1 MESVDEGGN
10 VTLYGRMALTNV
22 ELQDVIDEL
31 TAELIDTRKDR
42 DTAEREVKELKATIE
57 EILKELIQMME
68 YIRGR

>member
-1 MESVDEGGN
+1 M
-10 VTLYGRMALTNV
+10 TLYGRMALTNV